1 MFYNVLVA
9 ERRSAQ
15 VIAGALLVNWQ
26 KNTNGAADCGVATRK
41 VAMQRLEQDLHAVV
55 KQVSELP
62 ESKDYCAPS
71 ADPAERSVSFL
82 EELMTLLMDD
92 LAKVV
97 FKGIADPVEACR

>member
-62 ESKDYCAPS
+62 ESKDCAPS